1 MTKLTV
7 RNTIPADIP
16 ALIDLQRRIYPTIK
30 AWTPQQMLDQID
42 AFPTGQFVALYGD
55 RVVGGASSL
64 VVLWDDWA
72 DEHTWEQV
80 TAFGTFESHNP
91 EGRTLYGAEVFV
103 DPRLRGQRVG
113 HALYEARRTLCRRAN
128 LRRIIACGR
137 LPGYQAHAARMDI
150 EEYVRRVLWGDLQDP
165 VLGFQLKEGFRCC
178 GVTRDYLAEDSASG
192 GHASLIVWLNPHFDS
207 TRPTRIP
214 PGVI

>member
-1 MTKLTV
+1 MSKLTV
-7 RNTIPADIP
+7 RNTIAADIP
-16 ALIDLQRRIYPTIK
+16 ALLDLQRRIYPTIEP
-30 AWTPQQMLDQID
+30 WTPEQVLDQIET
-42 AFPTGQFVALYGD
+42 FPAGQFVALYGD

-80 TAFGTFESHNP
+80 TARGTFESHNP
-91 EGRTLYGAEVFV
+91 QGRTLYGAEVFV

-137 LPGYQAHAARMDI
+137 LPGYSAYADRMDV
-150 EEYVRRVLWGDLQDP
+150 EEYVKRVLWGDIQDP

-178 GVTRDYLAEDSASG
+178 GVTRDYLEEDVASG
-192 GHASLIVWLNPHFDS
+192 GHASLIVWLNPHFDA
-207 TRPTRIP
+207 TKPTRIAK
-214 PGVI
+214 GTI